1 MKIQYKKCVLLKLSL
16 INVIFRN
23 DIRFLVF
30 EKKKLN
36 ISKVEKTLIQY
47 CQNIRLQLY

>member
-1 MKIQYKKCVLLKLSL
+1 MQIQYKKCVLLKLSL

-23 DIRFLVF
+23 DIRFMVF
-30 EKKKLN
+30 EKKKLKN
-36 ISKVEKTLIQY
+36 KVEKTLILY

>member
-1 MKIQYKKCVLLKLSL
+1 MQIQYKKCFLFKLSL

-23 DIRFLVF
+23 DIRFMVF

-36 ISKVEKTLIQY
+36 ISKVEKTLILY
-47 CQNIRLQLY
+47 FQNIR